1 MCLDSALIS
10 YRPICYLSIVA
21 DSCQFKTDELN
32 ACFNEVDF
40 TLGC

>member
-10 YRPICYLSIVA
+10 FRPLGYLLIVV

-32 ACFNEVDF
+32 ACFNKVDF